1 MNHESIPLYLDTHA
15 VVWLYAGETERF
27 STKTRSLIEANNIF
41 ISPMVQLELQYLNE
55 IERISTHSAV
65 ILENLMMT
73 IGLRM
78 CEISFSRI
86 ISEAVLYNWT
96 RDPFDRIIVATAAAS
111 NAMLITKDQ
120 SILSNYKKA
129 VWN

>member
-1 MNHESIPLYLDTHA
+1 MTHESIPLYLDTHA
-15 VVWLYAGETERF
+15 VVWLYAGESERF
-27 STKTRSLIEANNIF
+27 STKARSLIESHSIF

-65 ILENLMMT
+65 ILENLTVT

-78 CEISFSRI
+78 CDVSFSRI
-86 ISEAVLYNWT
+86 ISEAILYKWT

-111 NAMLITKDQ
+111 NAILLTKDE